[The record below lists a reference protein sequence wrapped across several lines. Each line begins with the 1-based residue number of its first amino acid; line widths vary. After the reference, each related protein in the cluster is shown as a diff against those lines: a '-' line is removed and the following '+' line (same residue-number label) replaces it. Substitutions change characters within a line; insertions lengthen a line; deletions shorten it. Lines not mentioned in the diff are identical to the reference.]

1 MRTPL
6 FMPRFKGEW
15 VGIER
20 DKGYAFAQGKPA
32 PWSDEFAGED
42 GEAFVPSGGVG
53 LIPGTT
59 ILTSVIQVNLDPNG
73 PAFKAFLKG
82 GDDPRGPYSHSNPTS
97 GANYVIDTGSFYP
110 ATARFAGLAWEWAT
124 KPGSPYLYRL
134 DCARMHVAWLDYC
147 EAGIDYLRERV
158 FPWWSK
164 NLKPDGTLQ
173 SKSLEGF
180 FGAAVY
186 YGVGSWACGVLG
198 GTTMR
203 PIYTKFDQPS
213 GRPREQMKKHN
224 LFRNSGYSGGFLP
237 ILDEPS
243 KGFESCLGSIYY
255 RNAAIRDTLNALQKR
270 PRHNLKS
277 SLVSAYVRRT
287 DAAFAGD
294 PALQTSLDDVRDLL
308 LTSEARKAINMLD
321 VPEDELHRGRASAY
335 VDQRARAVS
344 STMPVAFPASNWLP
358 NLTATLFHSF
368 VGLNITSPTRAC
380 PHDVLSIGW
389 ASPTKTTLR

>member
-1 MRTPL
+1 
-6 FMPRFKGEW
+6 
-15 VGIER
+15 
-20 DKGYAFAQGKPA
+20 
-32 PWSDEFAGED
+32 
-42 GEAFVPSGGVG
+42 
-53 LIPGTT
+53 
-59 ILTSVIQVNLDPNG
+59 
-73 PAFKAFLKG
+73 
-82 GDDPRGPYSHSNPTS
+82 
-97 GANYVIDTGSFYP
+97 
-110 ATARFAGLAWEWAT
+110 
-124 KPGSPYLYRL
+124 
-134 DCARMHVAWLDYC
+134 
-147 EAGIDYLRERV
+147 
-158 FPWWSK
+158 
-164 NLKPDGTLQ
+164 
-173 SKSLEGF
+173 
-180 FGAAVY
+180 
-186 YGVGSWACGVLG
+186 
-198 GTTMR
+198 MR